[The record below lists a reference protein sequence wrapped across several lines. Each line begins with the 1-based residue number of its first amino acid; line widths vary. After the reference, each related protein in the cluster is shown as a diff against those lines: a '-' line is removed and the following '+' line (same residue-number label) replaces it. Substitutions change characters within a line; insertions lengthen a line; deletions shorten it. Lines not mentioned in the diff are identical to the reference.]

1 MQIFSSVR
9 IVRQTPSLSDS
20 LFSVCTVARQHTIF
34 IEKGIFPEHVGK
46 VLVLLHIK
54 VFVTLGASERGCM
67 GFSEPVKEQLDLFG
81 AVVDNLA
88 IMVEMARSA
97 FNHQCRQMLAEVE
110 HHKVIVEE
118 EIALATERIDNLL
131 GHVNG
136 KDQVKAIKL
145 HSILSHLQIVTET
158 LSELAHPLRRQ
169 ISDGIPFSP
178 KACTQI
184 NDLFKGHLEML
195 RAMADIL
202 KTDNEVL
209 KTYIIEDKG
218 PQLCRLCIEF
228 ATDHEARL
236 IEGLCTPHAA
246 PLYLG
251 ILDCLRIM
259 AQHEISVAQ
268 LLQEV
273 SHLAGDTL

>member
-1 MQIFSSVR
+1 
-9 IVRQTPSLSDS
+9 
-20 LFSVCTVARQHTIF
+20 
-34 IEKGIFPEHVGK
+34 
-46 VLVLLHIK
+46 
-54 VFVTLGASERGCM
+54 M
-67 GFSEPVKEQLDLFG
+67 GFSKPVKEQLDLFG

-97 FNHQCRQMLAEVE
+97 FNHHGRQILAEME

-118 EIALATERIDNLL
+118 EIALATERIDTLL
-131 GHVNG
+131 AHLNS
-136 KDQVKAIKL
+136 KDQVEAIKL
-145 HSILSHLQIVTET
+145 HSILSHLQVVTET
-158 LSELAHPLRRQ
+158 LGELAHPLRRH
-169 ISDGIPFSP
+169 ISAGIPFSP
-178 KACTQI
+178 KACIQVD
-184 NDLFKGHLEML
+184 DLFKGHLEVL
-195 RAMADIL
+195 RALADIL
-202 KTDNEVL
+202 KTDNAVL
-209 KTYIIEDKG
+209 KTYIVEDKG

-259 AQHEISVAQ
+259 AQHEISVAH

-273 SHLAGDTL
+273 SLVAGDTL

>member
-1 MQIFSSVR
+1 
-9 IVRQTPSLSDS
+9 
-20 LFSVCTVARQHTIF
+20 
-34 IEKGIFPEHVGK
+34 
-46 VLVLLHIK
+46 
-54 VFVTLGASERGCM
+54 M
-67 GFSEPVKEQLDLFG
+67 GFNGSVKDQLDLFG

-97 FNHQCRQMLAEVE
+97 FNHQCRQMLAEME

-131 GHVNG
+131 AATTG
-136 KDQVKAIKL
+136 KVPIKAIKL
-145 HSILSHLQIVTET
+145 HSVMSHLQLVTEV

-169 ISDGIPFSP
+169 IIDGIPFSP
-178 KACTQI
+178 KACSQI
-184 NDLFKGHLEML
+184 NELFEGHLDIL
-195 RAMADIL
+195 RALADIS
-202 KTDNEVL
+202 KTDNDVL
-209 KTYIIEDKG
+209 KTYISEDKG
-218 PQLCRLCIEF
+218 PALCKLCIDF

-259 AQHEISVAQ
+259 AQHEITVAQ
-268 LLQEV
+268 LLREISQATED
-273 SHLAGDTL
+273 AP